1 MALFLIDSAIV
12 TVNAVTIKF
21 GRTIKISSIKDSCF
35 RLFTDEATPVETVSP
50 FRVIDT
56 LTDYNQVSRV
66 LNLYWDNVLTPATDY
81 VLKISGLLDSS
92 GLAVPEEQITFTS
105 STTAATP
112 SYIQETQ
119 NAGTIINEVLIEDKS
134 VRADIETGYQII
146 AKNPNFYIEEVTPTN
161 GDFYINNDENNGR
174 VVVTFSS
181 RPASNFLTSKFF
193 KIQRK
198 KIQKAPSRWEN
209 LSPAISMHSWKP
221 DVYVDFPSNDS
232 TPVYY
237 VDGKTYFETGYKYRV
252 IVSSEVGI

>member
-1 MALFLIDSAIV
+1 VALFLVDSAIV
-12 TVNAVTIKF
+12 TVNTVTIKF
-21 GRTIKISSIKDSCF
+21 GRTIKISSIKDSSF
-35 RLFTDEATPVETVSP
+35 TVFTDEATPVEVVSP
-50 FRVIDT
+50 FRPIDT

-66 LNLYWDNVLTPATDY
+66 LTLYWDNILSPATDY
-81 VLKISGLLDSS
+81 VLKINNLVDASGIS
-92 GLAVPEEQITFTS
+92 VPEEQITFTS
-105 STTAATP
+105 STTSATP

-134 VRADIETGYQII
+134 IRADIETGYQII

-161 GDFYINNDENNGR
+161 GDFYLNNDENNGR
-174 VVVTFSS
+174 VIITFSS

-198 KIQKAPSRWEN
+198 KIQKAPSRWES